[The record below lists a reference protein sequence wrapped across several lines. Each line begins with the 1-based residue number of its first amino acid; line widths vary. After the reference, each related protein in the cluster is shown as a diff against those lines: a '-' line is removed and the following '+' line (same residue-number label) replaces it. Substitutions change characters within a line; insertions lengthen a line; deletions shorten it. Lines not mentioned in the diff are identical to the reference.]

1 MTSCTTTSSEP
12 LNTASGGKRSGSTS
26 TTCSRS
32 MGMRSVLWRFDQ
44 VFGLRRSCSEEWS
57 VWGGC
62 GVLDW
67 TLGLPCSPL
76 SRLIS
81 SRRRWFSAWAA
92 RRSAI
97 TSSSTLSSRLTSSRV
112 CSSTMLCRSRSSSIV
127 PLAPVARGGV
137 YGEPLCQISSVVAT
151 RQGMGFQPPIF
162 EVIQFDVSLGVFRDT
177 VKYVEEGKYPKAT
190 RHFIPVLCNQCEE
203 APCLKACP
211 TGAIIRIENGE
222 IVINKG
228 DCNVN
233 RFCMAACPYGAIYI
247 DPEEHVAQKCTF
259 CEHRTAQGMQPACVD
274 ACPTRCRIFGDLA
287 DPS

>member
-12 LNTASGGKRSGSTS
+12 LNTASGGKRSGSTA

-97 TSSSTLSSRLTSSRV
+97 TSSSTLSSRLTSSRA

-137 YGEPLCQISSVVAT
+137 YGEPLCQIPSVVAT

-162 EVIQFDVSLGVFRDT
+162 EMIPSESVRD
-177 VKYVEEGKYPKAT
+177 
-190 RHFIPVLCNQCEE
+190 
-203 APCLKACP
+203 LKAISEKEFTFSGCWRRVDQNVVLGQCRMALQSCFNCLHRRLTERDALVVHFAAQLDNRMKP
-211 TGAIIRIENGE
+211 LPGHLFGPLQHRLRIDQLRP
-222 IVINKG
+222 I
-228 DCNVN
+228 
-233 RFCMAACPYGAIYI
+233 PL
-247 DPEEHVAQKCTF
+247 Q
-259 CEHRTAQGMQPACVD
+259 
-274 ACPTRCRIFGDLA
+274 L
-287 DPS
+287 

>member
-1 MTSCTTTSSEP
+1 
-12 LNTASGGKRSGSTS
+12 
-26 TTCSRS
+26 
-32 MGMRSVLWRFDQ
+32 MGMRSVLRRFDQ

-97 TSSSTLSSRLTSSRV
+97 TSSSTLSSRLTSSRA

-137 YGEPLCQISSVVAT
+137 YGEPLCQIPSVVAT

-162 EVIQFDVSLGVFRDT
+162 EMIQYLTT
-177 VKYVEEGKYPKAT
+177 VKDSADALLRLLNDILDFSK
-190 RHFIPVLCNQCEE
+190 IE
-203 APCLKACP
+203 AAKL
-211 TGAIIRIENGE
+211 
-222 IVINKG
+222 
-228 DCNVN
+228 
-233 RFCMAACPYGAIYI
+233 
-247 DPEEHVAQKCTF
+247 
-259 CEHRTAQGMQPACVD
+259 
-274 ACPTRCRIFGDLA
+274 DLESL
-287 DPS
+287 P

>member
-57 VWGGC
+57 VCGGC

-97 TSSSTLSSRLTSSRV
+97 TSSSTLSSRLTSSRA

-137 YGEPLCQISSVVAT
+137 YGEPLCQIPSVVAT

-162 EVIQFDVSLGVFRDT
+162 EMIQLKQYLETLLLDSGVLGFHAVHKSPLIYKVIE
-177 VKYVEEGKYPKAT
+177 KEG
-190 RHFIPVLCNQCEE
+190 
-203 APCLKACP
+203 
-211 TGAIIRIENGE
+211 
-222 IVINKG
+222 
-228 DCNVN
+228 
-233 RFCMAACPYGAIYI
+233 
-247 DPEEHVAQKCTF
+247 
-259 CEHRTAQGMQPACVD
+259 
-274 ACPTRCRIFGDLA
+274 
-287 DPS
+287 